1 MIVTVSESD
10 PQLLEAVPV
19 TVPELLAVMVIEEP
33 VIPFDQVMAVPGEA
47 VAVSVIGSPAQ
58 ASTEVGEM
66 LTEGGRQKVPE

>member
-19 TVPELLAVMVIEEP
+19 TVPVLLAVKVIEEP

-47 VAVSVIGSPAQ
+47 VAVRVIGSPAQ
-58 ASTEVGEM
+58 ASTEVG
-66 LTEGGRQKVPE
+66 